1 MLFSADRRDSH
12 AIAVLGLR
20 HSREQQL
27 TVSRT
32 AQQERSMASMH
43 SHPPFDFD
51 AWAALAREDPQRF
64 EKQRSRVL
72 EAAIRGAPPDKQP
85 QLRRTQ
91 WKLDQIRRS
100 SATPLA
106 ACLRMQQLLWEHVAG
121 EDGLLER
128 LQWRSMQDN
137 AAARQQHSAKILPFT
152 R

>member
-1 MLFSADRRDSH
+1 
-12 AIAVLGLR
+12 
-20 HSREQQL
+20 
-27 TVSRT
+27 
-32 AQQERSMASMH
+32 MASMH

-106 ACLRMQQLLWEHVAG
+106 ACLQMQRLLWENVAG
-121 EDGLLER
+121 KDGLLER
-128 LQWRSMQDN
+128 LQCLAAQDT
-137 AAARQQHSAKILPFT
+137 AGARPRHSAKILPFG